1 AVASAVYPGIGVLT
15 ALFVGVTLSITALP
29 IMAVM
34 VSEFGL
40 IGRPFGSVVMAA
52 ALINELAA
60 VTVFAVLLQFKDA
73 GNAASWV
80 SLGTA
85 LGSTALFVGV
95 VFGAYQFLKYLQNR
109 RLRINV
115 RAPWVLSLRSR
126 EAGFAVLMILSLGAA
141 LFSQYLGL
149 TFVIGAF
156 YAGILV
162 TPESAGREA
171 YANARSVLLVVM
183 WGFFIPLFF
192 AITGLQVNL
201 HLLVGLTAA
210 IAFVTLLLVAMFAK
224 IGIGA
229 GFAKLVGWKN
239 PDAFALGFL
248 VNSRG
253 AVEIAMAVILL
264 ADGDL
269 STFWFTVVVAAG
281 LVCTVVAPIGAVA
294 SWKSTP
300 ESRSELYNRVPALR
314 VHPAMLT
321 PGAPLTLRPASEAD
335 AEGGLRVSFSPPPG
349 SAEPARTIPLP
360 SSIDTEAAPVGPPTT
375 EGTPSG
381 TRPRRP
387 PGEAP

>member
-1 AVASAVYPGIGVLT
+1 
-15 ALFVGVTLSITALP
+15 
-29 IMAVM
+29 
-34 VSEFGL
+34 
-40 IGRPFGSVVMAA
+40 
-52 ALINELAA
+52 
-60 VTVFAVLLQFKDA
+60 
-73 GNAASWV
+73 
-80 SLGTA
+80 
-85 LGSTALFVGV
+85 
-95 VFGAYQFLKYLQNR
+95 
-109 RLRINV
+109 
-115 RAPWVLSLRSR
+115 
-126 EAGFAVLMILSLGAA
+126 VLMILSLGAA

-201 HLLVGLTAA
+201 HLLIGITAA
-210 IAFVTLLLVAMFAK
+210 LAFVTLLLVAMFAK

-281 LVCTVVAPIGAVA
+281 LVCTVVAPIGALA
-294 SWKSTP
+294 SWKSTR
-300 ESRSELYNRVPALR
+300 ESRAELFDRVPGLA

-321 PGAPLTLRPASEAD
+321 PGAPLTLQEAPAASH
-335 AEGGLRVSFSPPPG
+335 EGGLHVSFSPPPG
-349 SAEPARTIPLP
+349 SSEGPRTFALP
-360 SSIDTEAAPVGPPTT
+360 SSIDSEPDPADSSTSGAPATEPP
-375 EGTPSG
+375 
-381 TRPRRP
+381 PRRTKRDTP
-387 PGEAP
+387 